1 MTSTWR
7 PVTRLAVG
15 SSKERVGIWSRIAWS
30 VRGCAGFP
38 QAHRRCWTCEQPT
51 LTESGAP
58 SGDSMWSAKI
68 NASTAKYEAPDEVDP
83 VVTLYSFSVRTV
95 SDRGGRGVGG
105 RSVTRA
111 ERLRFLGI

>member
-83 VVTLYSFSVRTV
+83 VVTLILVEKTSLCPKLQVWATV
-95 SDRGGRGVGG
+95 SL
-105 RSVTRA
+105 S
-111 ERLRFLGI
+111 